1 MQAAAVIL
9 RVGAFAEAR
18 SRMSA
23 MAELSILLVED
34 HRELAETTGAYL
46 EACGHGVDYA
56 ADGLVALHL
65 AVTETYDVVVLDVML
80 PGVDG
85 FTVCRRLRE
94 DAKVTTP
101 IIMLTARDE
110 LGDKLTGF
118 DAGADDYLVKPF
130 DMPELAARV
139 EALAR
144 CAKGLTAR
152 YEIGELT
159 LDADTF
165 EVRRQGKLVPL
176 SRTAFEVLR
185 VLMREH
191 PKVVSRRDLERE
203 VWRGEPPES
212 DALRSHF
219 YNLRQALDRPFD
231 RPLIATIPGRG
242 HRLDMGEG
250 PPRGTS
256 AG

>member
-1 MQAAAVIL
+1 MTGKL
-9 RVGAFAEAR
+9 R
-18 SRMSA
+18 
-23 MAELSILLVED
+23 ILLVED
-34 HRELAETTGAYL
+34 HRALAETTGAYL
-46 EACGHGVDYA
+46 EACGHEVDFA
-56 ADGLVALHL
+56 SDGLVALHL
-65 AVTETYDVVVLDVML
+65 AVTETYDVVVLDVMI

-85 FTVCRRLRE
+85 FAVCQRLRQ

-110 LGDKLTGF
+110 LADKLTGF

-144 CAKGLTAR
+144 RAKGLTAR
-152 YEIGELT
+152 YEIRELS
-159 LDADTF
+159 LDADTL
-165 EVRRQGKLVPL
+165 EVHRQGQRIPL

-191 PKVVSRRDLERE
+191 PKVVSRRELERE
-203 VWRGEPPES
+203 VWRDEPPKS
-212 DALRSHF
+212 DALRSHV

-231 RPLIATIPGRG
+231 QPLIATIPGRG
-242 HRLDMGEG
+242 YRLVVPDAPGAQG
-250 PPRGTS
+250 K
-256 AG
+256 

>member
-1 MQAAAVIL
+1 MDALNV
-9 RVGAFAEAR
+9 
-18 SRMSA
+18 
-23 MAELSILLVED
+23 LLVED

-46 EACGHGVDYA
+46 EACGHVVDYA

-65 AVTETYDVVVLDVML
+65 AVTESYDVVVLDVML

-85 FTVCRRLRE
+85 FAVCRRLRK

-110 LGDKLTGF
+110 LHDKLTGF

-139 EALAR
+139 AALAR
-144 CAKGLTAR
+144 RAKGLTAR
-152 YEIGELT
+152 YEIGELSLDTDT
-159 LDADTF
+159 L
-165 EVRRQGKLVPL
+165 EVRRRQQRIAL
-176 SRTAFEVLR
+176 SRTAFEILR

-191 PKVVSRRDLERE
+191 PKVVSRRALERE
-203 VWRGEPPES
+203 VWQDEPPES
-212 DALRSHF
+212 DALRSHL

-231 RPLIATIPGRG
+231 RPLIATIPSRG
-242 HRLDMGEG
+242 YRLDLPEG
-250 PPRGTS
+250 PPAARTRVS
-256 AG
+256 DA